1 MQQNHPETVT
11 NENDKEIPKE
21 TPKERYISSEKRQE
35 NTDEPKLT
43 KYYSNEILNKSR
55 DNWWFDW

>member
-1 MQQNHPETVT
+1 MQQNHPETVI

-43 KYYSNEILNKSR
+43 K
-55 DNWWFDW
+55 